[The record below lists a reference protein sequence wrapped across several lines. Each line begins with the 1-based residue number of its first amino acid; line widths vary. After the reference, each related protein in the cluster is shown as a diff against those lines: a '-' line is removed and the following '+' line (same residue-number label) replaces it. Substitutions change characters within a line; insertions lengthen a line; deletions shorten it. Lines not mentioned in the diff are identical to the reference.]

1 MVKYNYNIELKELL
15 YYVKKKVLNMLD
27 LLLIGC
33 LMLFIYL
40 FCVNLTG
47 VYNSKDIE
55 QILENNT
62 IYLNKN

>member
-1 MVKYNYNIELKELL
+1 MS
-15 YYVKKKVLNMLD
+15 KKKVLNMLD